1 MKTIIP
7 VYRKKVDLETGLP
20 ILDENGQEISEHVR
34 DTIVYEDITEIIQS
48 DLSPDELKEIEIS
61 KQRDLEFL
69 QQIQNLIENPWYL

>member
-69 QQIQNLIENPWYL
+69 QQIQNLIENP